1 MTNYAALLSILF
13 LASGCNAADQ
23 TTVTPARRAAAP
35 TTAAPTKCT
44 SEPCGNTATGEDPQD
59 VALRKA
65 NQARDAL
72 AATGTDQE
80 RWVFPLFSD
89 TTDPARLQMDVVK
102 SAGFKLR
109 LVPQKGHLVFERP
122 GAVDTFEIAAK
133 DLKGSTC
140 PQYGVSVIAAGA
152 SYALIKKNC
161 PLAEYKPNRFAMT
174 SEYYLYDANSAVMRS
189 VWAAHAGSKD
199 EKFPAAKPAPT
210 VKKIADGYQFSWAGI
225 WPNDPAQ
232 KKVEIRNKYHWK
244 TDKASG
250 KTELQCTDLTA
261 PKDESLENE
270 MCEGGILPLVSS
282 VRK

>member
-1 MTNYAALLSILF
+1 MTNYAALLSILL

-23 TTVTPARRAAAP
+23 TSAGQAKPGAAP
-35 TTAAPTKCT
+35 ATAAAPTKCT
-44 SEPCGNTATGEDPQD
+44 SEPCGNTASGEDPQE

-72 AATGTDQE
+72 AASGTDQQ

-102 SAGFKLR
+102 AAGFKMR
-109 LVPQKGHLVFERP
+109 LLPQKGHLVFERP
-122 GAVDTFEIAAK
+122 GAVDTFEIAPK
-133 DLKGSTC
+133 ELKESTC

-161 PLAEYKPNRFAMT
+161 PLTEYKPNRYAMT

-189 VWAAHAGSKD
+189 VWAAHSGSKD

-210 VKKIADGYQFSWAGI
+210 IKKVADGYQFSWAGI

-232 KKVEIRNKYHWK
+232 KKVEIRNKYSWK
-244 TDKASG
+244 ANKAG
-250 KTELQCTDLTA
+250 KTELLCTDLTA
-261 PKDESLENE
+261 PKDEALENE